1 MTKIFKKGDQMK
13 FQIIKRN
20 GNAVIPD
27 AMFELC
33 GMEDAKQ
40 ISMVQLK
47 SGILLMP
54 ESMSTY
60 ELVTL
65 IDALNTQACEFLE
78 VIAAECGPCEK
89 EHRELSLEDVLSE
102 FEVAVADWARESA
115 GIGKNVKL
123 ECSPNEDSGAITLSP
138 APYRHNLMDV
148 PYPILRYFLD
158 FGYDLYALNELLVTE
173 SQEDSDAE

>member
-1 MTKIFKKGDQMK
+1 MK

-27 AMFELC
+27 AMFKLC
-33 GMEDAKQ
+33 GMEAAKQ

-47 SGILLMP
+47 GGILLMP

-78 VIAAECGPCEK
+78 VIAAECGPCEE

-102 FEVAVADWARESA
+102 FEVAVPDWARESA

>member
-1 MTKIFKKGDQMK
+1 MK

-27 AMFELC
+27 AMFKLC
-33 GMEDAKQ
+33 GMEAAKQ

-78 VIAAECGPCEK
+78 VIAAECGPCEE

-102 FEVAVADWARESA
+102 FEVAVPDWARESA

>member
-1 MTKIFKKGDQMK
+1 MK

-27 AMFELC
+27 AMFKLC
-33 GMEDAKQ
+33 GMEAAKQ

-47 SGILLMP
+47 GGILLMP
-54 ESMSTY
+54 ERVNTY
-60 ELVTL
+60 ELVML

-78 VIAAECGPCEK
+78 AIAAECGPCEE
-89 EHRELSLEDVLSE
+89 EHRELSLEEVLSE
-102 FEVAVADWARESA
+102 FDVTVPGWARESA
-115 GIGKNVKL
+115 GIGKSAKL
-123 ECSPNEDSGAITLSP
+123 ECSPDEGSGTITLSP

-173 SQEDSDAE
+173 SQEGADAE

>member
-1 MTKIFKKGDQMK
+1 MK
-13 FQIIKRN
+13 FQVIKRN

-27 AMFELC
+27 AMFKLC

-47 SGILLMP
+47 GGILLMP
-54 ESMSTY
+54 ERVNTY
-60 ELVTL
+60 ELITL

-78 VIAAECGPCEK
+78 AIAAECGPCEE
-89 EHRELSLEDVLSE
+89 EHRELSLEEVLSE
-102 FEVAVADWARESA
+102 FEVTVPDWARESA
-115 GIGKNVKL
+115 GIGKSAKL
-123 ECSPNEDSGAITLSP
+123 ECSPDEDSGTILLSP

-173 SQEDSDAE
+173 SQEGMGEEP